1 MDRLCHPYVLYT
13 RAVIVVGG
21 EALVDL
27 VPGEPLDSTVD
38 GGLRALLPRLGGG
51 PYNVALATARLGVP
65 ASFLSRVSTDRFG
78 GALVDR
84 LAASGVGTSLLQRG
98 EEPTTLA
105 VVALDE
111 RGGAHYTF
119 YVEGTADR
127 LFADPGPLPAE
138 TTALSLGTLGM
149 VLEPGASAYEA
160 MLRRESARGTLTAL
174 DPNIREALISDPA
187 AYRARFASWLPDVR
201 LLKISDDD
209 AAWLAEG
216 ADPVVAAHGWVE
228 SGVDAVVLT
237 RGAEGLSVITAAGE
251 LAHVPSRAVA
261 VVDTIGAGDTVQGA
275 LLAWLHHHE
284 VTEPA
289 ALGAEQWREALAY
302 AAKAASI
309 TVSRSGAEPPT
320 AADMAASV

>member
-1 MDRLCHPYVLYT
+1 M
-13 RAVIVVGG
+13 
-21 EALVDL
+21 
-27 VPGEPLDSTVD
+27 D

-51 PYNVALATARLGVP
+51 PYNVALAAGRLGVP
-65 ASFLSRVSTDRFG
+65 TAFLSRVSTDRFG
-78 GALVDR
+78 EAMVDR
-84 LAASGVGTSLLQRG
+84 LHASDVDTSLLQRG
-98 EEPTTLA
+98 DEPTTLA
-105 VVALDE
+105 VVALDAK
-111 RGGAHYTF
+111 GAARYTF

-127 LFADPGPLPAE
+127 LVADPGPLPDG

-160 MLRRESARGTLTAL
+160 MLRREAARGVLTVL
-174 DPNIREALISDPA
+174 DPNIREALITDPA

-209 AAWLAEG
+209 AAWLTEG
-216 ADPVVAAHGWVE
+216 ADPVAAAKSWVE

-237 RGAEGLSVITAAGE
+237 RGADGVAVITDAGE
-251 LAHVPSRAVA
+251 LAHVPSRRVE

-275 LLAWLHHHE
+275 LLAWLTTHE
-284 VTEPA
+284 VSDLA
-289 ALGAEQWREALAY
+289 SLDADAWREALAF

-320 AADMAASV
+320 SADMASTV

>member
-1 MDRLCHPYVLYT
+1 M
-13 RAVIVVGG
+13 IVVGG

-27 VPGEPLDSTVD
+27 VPGDPLDSTVD

-51 PYNVALATARLGVP
+51 PYNVALAAGRLGVP
-65 ASFLSRVSTDRFG
+65 TAFLSRVSTDRFG
-78 GALVDR
+78 DAMVDR
-84 LAASGVGTSLLQRG
+84 LHASDVDTSLLQRG
-98 EEPTTLA
+98 DEPTTLA
-105 VVALDE
+105 VVALDAK
-111 RGGAHYTF
+111 GAARYTF

-127 LFADPGPLPAE
+127 LVADPGPLPDE

-160 MLRRESARGTLTAL
+160 MLRREAARGVLTVL
-174 DPNIREALISDPA
+174 DPNIREALITDPA

-209 AAWLAEG
+209 AAWLTGG
-216 ADPVVAAHGWVE
+216 ADPVAAAKTWVE

-237 RGAEGLSVITAAGE
+237 RGADGVAVITDAGE
-251 LAHVPSRAVA
+251 LAHVPSRRVE

-275 LLAWLHHHE
+275 LLAWLTTHE
-284 VTEPA
+284 VSDLA
-289 ALGAEQWREALAY
+289 SLDADAWREALTF

-320 AADMAASV
+320 SADMASTV

>member
-1 MDRLCHPYVLYT
+1 M
-13 RAVIVVGG
+13 IVVGG

-27 VPGEPLDSTVD
+27 VPGDPLDSTVD

-51 PYNVALATARLGVP
+51 PYNVSLAAGRLGVP
-65 ASFLSRVSTDRFG
+65 TAFLSRVSTDRFG
-78 GALVDR
+78 DAMVDR
-84 LAASGVGTSLLQRG
+84 LHASDVDTSLLQRG
-98 EEPTTLA
+98 DEPTTLA
-105 VVALDE
+105 VVALDAK
-111 RGGAHYTF
+111 GAARYTF

-127 LFADPGPLPAE
+127 LVADPGPLPD
-138 TTALSLGTLGM
+138 TVTALSLGTLGM

-160 MLRRESARGTLTAL
+160 MLRREAARGVLTVL
-174 DPNIREALISDPA
+174 DPNIREALITDPA

-209 AAWLAEG
+209 AAWLTEG
-216 ADPVVAAHGWVE
+216 ADPVAAAKTWIE

-237 RGAEGLSVITAAGE
+237 RGADGVAVITAAGE
-251 LAHVPSRAVA
+251 LAHVPSRKVT

-275 LLAWLHHHE
+275 LLAWLHTRD
-284 VTEPA
+284 VA
-289 ALGAEQWREALAY
+289 DLASLDAGAWREALEF

-320 AADMAASV
+320 SADMAATV

>member
-1 MDRLCHPYVLYT
+1 M
-13 RAVIVVGG
+13 IVVGG

-27 VPGEPLDSTVD
+27 VPGDPLDSTVD

-51 PYNVALATARLGVP
+51 PYNVSLAAGRLGVP
-65 ASFLSRVSTDRFG
+65 TAFLSRVSTDRFG
-78 GALVDR
+78 DAMVDR
-84 LAASGVGTSLLQRG
+84 LHASGVDTSLLQRG
-98 EEPTTLA
+98 DEPTTLA
-105 VVALDE
+105 VVALDTK
-111 RGGAHYTF
+111 GAARYTF

-127 LFADPGPLPAE
+127 LVADPGPLPE
-138 TTALSLGTLGM
+138 KVTALSLGTLGM

-160 MLRRESARGTLTAL
+160 MLRREAARGVLTVL
-174 DPNIREALISDPA
+174 DPNIREALITDPA

-209 AAWLAEG
+209 AAWLTEG
-216 ADPVVAAHGWVE
+216 ADPVAAAKTWIE

-237 RGAEGLSVITAAGE
+237 RGADGVAVITAAGE
-251 LAHVPSRAVA
+251 LAHVPSRKVT

-275 LLAWLHHHE
+275 LLAWLHTRD
-284 VTEPA
+284 VA
-289 ALGAEQWREALAY
+289 DLASLDADAWREALEF

-320 AADMAASV
+320 SADMASTV

>member
-1 MDRLCHPYVLYT
+1 M
-13 RAVIVVGG
+13 IVVGG

-51 PYNVALATARLGVP
+51 PYNVALAAGRLDVPTA
-65 ASFLSRVSTDRFG
+65 FLSRISTDRFG
-78 GALVDR
+78 DAMVERLHASAVD
-84 LAASGVGTSLLQRG
+84 ASLLQRG
-98 EEPTTLA
+98 DEPTTLA
-105 VVALDE
+105 VVSLDE
-111 RGGAHYTF
+111 KGAARYAF

-127 LFADPGPLPAE
+127 LVEDPGPLPE
-138 TTALSLGTLGM
+138 TVTALSLGTLGM
-149 VLEPGASAYEA
+149 VLEPGASVYEA
-160 MLRRESARGTLTAL
+160 MLRREAARGVLTAL
-174 DPNIREALISDPA
+174 DPNIRERLITDPA

-209 AAWLAEG
+209 AAWITEG
-216 ADPVVAAHGWVE
+216 ADPVTAAKSWVE

-237 RGAEGLSVITAAGE
+237 RGADGLAVITAAGE
-251 LAHVPSRAVA
+251 LAHVPSRRVR

-275 LLAWLHHHE
+275 LLAWLHARK
-284 VTEPA
+284 VTDLGALAADGWTE
-289 ALGAEQWREALAY
+289 ALGF

-320 AADMAASV
+320 AQDMASAV

>member
-1 MDRLCHPYVLYT
+1 
-13 RAVIVVGG
+13 VIVVGG

-27 VPGEPLDSTVD
+27 VPGDPLDSTVD

-51 PYNVALATARLGVP
+51 PYNVSLAAGRLGVP
-65 ASFLSRVSTDRFG
+65 TAFLSRVSTDRFG
-78 GALVDR
+78 DAMVDR
-84 LAASGVGTSLLQRG
+84 LHASDVDTSLLQRG
-98 EEPTTLA
+98 DEPTTLA
-105 VVALDE
+105 VVALDAK
-111 RGGAHYTF
+111 GAARYTF

-127 LFADPGPLPAE
+127 LVADPGPLPD
-138 TTALSLGTLGM
+138 TVTALSLGTLGM

-160 MLRRESARGTLTAL
+160 MLRREAARGVLTVL
-174 DPNIREALISDPA
+174 DPNIREALITDPA

-209 AAWLAEG
+209 AAWLTEG
-216 ADPVVAAHGWVE
+216 ADPVAAAKTWIE

-237 RGAEGLSVITAAGE
+237 RGADGVAVITAAGE
-251 LAHVPSRAVA
+251 LAHVPSRKVT

-275 LLAWLHHHE
+275 LLAWLHTRE
-284 VTEPA
+284 VA
-289 ALGAEQWREALAY
+289 DLASLDAGAWREALEF

-320 AADMAASV
+320 SADMAATV